1 MKNITEKY
9 SVLQTFFIANL
20 QNSHLGKL
28 KFEFKDN
35 NTKKGLWLSMRI
47 NKSEIKKIELKYFY
61 DTRKSEITYV

>member
-9 SVLQTFFIANL
+9 SVLQTFSIENL

-35 NTKKGLWLSMRI
+35 NTKMSLPI
-47 NKSEIKKIELKYFY
+47 NENKKSEIKKIELKYFY
-61 DTRKSEITYV
+61 DIRKSEITYV